1 MHTEV
6 HMRNSVTQ
14 GIFFLLILAAAISL
28 IIGCKNSSP
37 QYTAITENDVMIIMN
52 EVQKATLAK
61 DLDGVINHLAPFV
74 VINVSMMGSTEP
86 TFMPQ
91 QIQMTRDQYKEEL
104 KKVFSKL
111 TLHEYKRENDKITIS
126 DDKRSAITE
135 TDVIEVM
142 VIDGKET
149 RTTTHERT
157 VLEIIDGKLVVTHLD
172 AVIVNRE

>member
-1 MHTEV
+1 
-6 HMRNSVTQ
+6 MRDSVVQ
-14 GIFFLLILAAAISL
+14 AMSFLLILAAIALIS
-28 IIGCKNSSP
+28 GCKNSSP
-37 QYTAITENDVMIIMN
+37 QYTAITENDVITVMN
-52 EVQKATLAK
+52 EVEKATITK
-61 DLDGVINHLAPFV
+61 DLDGVINRLAPFV

-86 TFMPQ
+86 TLIPQ

-111 TLHEYKRENDKITIS
+111 TLHEYRRENDNITIS
-126 DDKRSAITE
+126 DDEQSAITE

-149 RTTTHERT
+149 RTTTHEKA

-172 AVIVNRE
+172 AVIVKRE

>member
-1 MHTEV
+1 
-6 HMRNSVTQ
+6 MRDSVVQ
-14 GIFFLLILAAAISL
+14 VMSFILILAATALIS
-28 IIGCKNSSP
+28 GCKNSSP
-37 QYTAITENDVMIIMN
+37 QYTAITENDVITVMN
-52 EVQKATLAK
+52 EVEKATITK
-61 DLDGVINHLAPFV
+61 DLDGVINRLAPFV
-74 VINVSMMGSTEP
+74 VINVTMMGPEDP

-126 DDKRSAITE
+126 DDKQSAITE

-149 RTTTHERT
+149 RTTTHERA

-172 AVIVNRE
+172 AVIVKRE

>member
-1 MHTEV
+1 
-6 HMRNSVTQ
+6 MRDSVVQ
-14 GIFFLLILAAAISL
+14 GIFFLLVLAAITLIS
-28 IIGCKNSSP
+28 GCKNSSAR
-37 QYTAITENDVMIIMN
+37 YTALTENDVITIMN
-52 EVQKATLAK
+52 EVRKATLAK

-74 VINVSMMGSTEP
+74 VINVSMMGPEDPS
-86 TFMPQ
+86 FIPQ

-142 VIDGKET
+142 VIGGKET
-149 RTTTHERT
+149 RTTTHERA
-157 VLEIIDGKLVVTHLD
+157 VLEIIDGKLLVTHLD
-172 AVIVNRE
+172 AVIVKRE